1 MDHEF
6 KDSDSRIALQEPVAV
21 FQLQAGNFNTQ
32 FPVFSNSSMD
42 WHGPG
47 LWKARP
53 VVFSGNVVAGCPD
66 IGVLM
71 RPETCDDVEKDPGAS
86 DVLLNS
92 MMPCLKG
99 LNWKARIEKI
109 AKPAEADDFEFKD
122 HKRWH

>member
-1 MDHEF
+1 
-6 KDSDSRIALQEPVAV
+6 
-21 FQLQAGNFNTQ
+21 
-32 FPVFSNSSMD
+32 
-42 WHGPG
+42 
-47 LWKARP
+47 
-53 VVFSGNVVAGCPD
+53 
-66 IGVLM
+66 M

-109 AKPAEADDFEFKD
+109 AKPAEADYFEFKD